1 MIIIETEKDI
11 NKLKPGD
18 QFLIDPVGI
27 DYNNPESILA
37 FQEEIKNLEEAIYK
51 IFSTEP
57 KKDEARRNKRK
68 K

>member
-37 FQEEIKNLEEAIYK
+37 FQEEIIRLENIIYEL
-51 IFSTEP
+51 FSTNDKE
-57 KKDEARRNKRK
+57 KKDKRK
-68 K
+68 KR

>member
-37 FQEEIKNLEEAIYK
+37 FQEEIIRLENIIYEL
-51 IFSTEP
+51 FSTN
-57 KKDEARRNKRK
+57 DKRK
-68 K
+68 KR

>member
-37 FQEEIKNLEEAIYK
+37 FQEEIIRLENIIADK
-51 IFSTEP
+51 FSTEKGKVD
-57 KKDEARRNKRK
+57 KKNKK
-68 K
+68 

>member
-11 NKLKPGD
+11 NKLKLGD

-37 FQEEIKNLEEAIYK
+37 FQEEIIRLENIIYEL
-51 IFSTEP
+51 FSTNDKE
-57 KKDEARRNKRK
+57 KKDKRK
-68 K
+68 KR

>member
-11 NKLKPGD
+11 NKLKLGD

-37 FQEEIKNLEEAIYK
+37 FQEEIIRLENI
-51 IFSTEP
+51 I
-57 KKDEARRNKRK
+57 
-68 K
+68 